1 MPKIPKMKRSK
12 SLACVKVKKERGE
25 EVRRALKSA
34 NLLRTDV
41 KIKHDANFVYLPL
54 TEGHKAKEVAD
65 IDMESVEL
73 CRTEFEVLDINPGIE
88 ELIGFKPSYEIVGDI
103 AVLDESADEA
113 VASAI
118 MKLHKNIRV
127 VARRKS
133 HVEGVFR
140 RRRIEIIAG
149 ERRTETVHKE
159 NGCRYKL
166 DLERVY
172 FNPRLATERNRVA
185 SLAARS
191 ASEETIIDMFAGVGP
206 FSILIAKRAVKS
218 HIIAIDINPDAIK
231 YLREN
236 IRLNAVENVEPIE
249 GDVKAIYGAFKDKAD
264 RIIMNLPKKAY
275 LFLPEAVQMLKPE
288 GGTIHFYMVESIKKD
303 EDLNNAKHKF
313 CTWLS
318 ELGAHTDPEILTA
331 RKVKAYAP
339 RRYIIGID
347 ARVFREI

>member
-1 MPKIPKMKRSK
+1 MKRTK
-12 SLACVKVKKERGE
+12 SIVCVKVKKERGE

-54 TEGHKAKEVAD
+54 TEEHKAKEVAD
-65 IDMESVEL
+65 IDVESVEL
-73 CRTEFEVLDINPGIE
+73 CRTEFEVLAIKPGIE

-172 FNPRLATERNRVA
+172 FNPRLATERDRVA

-218 HIIAIDINPDAIK
+218 H
-231 YLREN
+231 
-236 IRLNAVENVEPIE
+236 
-249 GDVKAIYGAFKDKAD
+249 
-264 RIIMNLPKKAY
+264 
-275 LFLPEAVQMLKPE
+275 
-288 GGTIHFYMVESIKKD
+288 
-303 EDLNNAKHKF
+303 
-313 CTWLS
+313 
-318 ELGAHTDPEILTA
+318 
-331 RKVKAYAP
+331 
-339 RRYIIGID
+339 
-347 ARVFREI
+347 

>member
-1 MPKIPKMKRSK
+1 MQKSK
-12 SLACVKVKKERGE
+12 SLACVKVKKERAE

-41 KIKHDANFVYLPL
+41 KIRHDANFVYLPL
-54 TEGHKAKEVAD
+54 TEEHKAKEVV
-65 IDMESVEL
+65 DMGVGSVEL
-73 CRTEFEVLDINPGIE
+73 CRTEFEVLAIKPGIE

-103 AVLDESADEA
+103 AVLNESADEA

-127 VARRKS
+127 VARRRS

-191 ASEETIIDMFAGVGP
+191 ASAETIIDMFAGVGP

-249 GDVKAIYGAFKDKAD
+249 GDVKAIYGAFRDKAD
-264 RIIMNLPKKAY
+264 RIIMNLPKSAY
-275 LFLPEAVQMLKPE
+275 KFLAEAVQMLKPE
-288 GGTIHFYMVESIKKD
+288 GGTIHFYMVESIKKG
-303 EDLNNAKHKF
+303 EDMNNAKHKF
-313 CTWLS
+313 CTWLT
-318 ELGAHTDPEILTA
+318 ELGAHTPEILTV